1 MQVRNR
7 AMEYST
13 HPTLPAHRSRW
24 GYATIE
30 KVWGYLFITPFLLLF
45 LVFQVAPSAMAIW
58 LSLVHWRPRDVTWV
72 GLQNYQRI
80 LDQEAFWVSMKNTF
94 LYVLMVVPIEMV
106 LAFMTSVLIYSL
118 RFEGV
123 RQFFQAAFYLPGVV
137 SGLAVAIVWR
147 FMYDYQ
153 VGLANYFLG
162 LLGLEPV
169 NWLGNVNTAL
179 PSLAAMAILGGGGA
193 AIIIFVAGLG
203 GIPTEYYDAATI
215 DGANMWHKLI
225 AITLPLLMP
234 AILYVLV
241 VSTIGA
247 FQVFIPV
254 YVLTNGGPANS
265 TLTVG
270 YYIYRQVFYYSDL
283 GVAAAAGLLLL
294 LVTVGFTIIQFRRF
308 SQVVEY

>member
-1 MQVRNR
+1 MQARNR
-7 AMEYST
+7 AVGLSAE
-13 HPTLPAHRSRW
+13 RSVAAPSRRW
-24 GYATIE
+24 SYVTTE
-30 KVWGYLFITPFLLLF
+30 KLWGYLFIAPFLLFF
-45 LVFQVAPSAMAIW
+45 LIFQLLPSGMAIW
-58 LSLVHWRPRDVTWV
+58 LSLVHWLPRQVTWV

-80 LDQEAFWVSMKNTF
+80 LEQEAFWISMKNTF

-118 RFEGV
+118 RFETV

-147 FMYDYQ
+147 FMFDYE
-153 VGLANYFLG
+153 VGLLNY
-162 LLGLEPV
+162 LLGIFDLERV
-169 NWLGNVNTAL
+169 NWLGNINTAL

-215 DGANMWHKLI
+215 DGANMWHKLL
-225 AITLPLLMP
+225 AITLPLLLP